1 MKFGHYIG
9 AWWRLSRVPFL
20 SVGILPLI
28 LGFVL
33 ARRWGYKG
41 PPGLYLLSSMAVIL
55 IMWMSYYLGEWNDVE
70 GDRLNQTFNRFSGGS
85 RVLVRGSLPL
95 GASLLMGY
103 GCLIGAIL
111 TGCYITVRYHTSPW
125 TLLLGGVGIFSGF
138 SYSNRPFRFSYR
150 GWGEILIGLCYGWLP
165 VATGFYLFAGF
176 FSPHVFLLSVPIF
189 LSIFNVIL
197 INEFPDQEAD
207 QAIGK
212 RNLVVRFG
220 TERIGDLFMGCSILT
235 AFSFIK
241 VILVIGET
249 PLWLFFLSGIPIL
262 FILWNLI
269 RILKGKYR
277 NPQGLES
284 LCRNALFVNLSIG
297 MILTIQQAVILFD

>member
-1 MKFGHYIG
+1 
-9 AWWRLSRVPFL
+9 
-20 SVGILPLI
+20 
-28 LGFVL
+28 
-33 ARRWGYKG
+33 
-41 PPGLYLLSSMAVIL
+41 MAVIL

-176 FSPHVFLLSVPIF
+176 FSPQVFLLSVPIF

-220 TERIGDLFMGCSILT
+220 NRENRGPSH
-235 AFSFIK
+235 
-241 VILVIGET
+241 
-249 PLWLFFLSGIPIL
+249 GI
-262 FILWNLI
+262 FHFD
-269 RILKGKYR
+269 G
-277 NPQGLES
+277 
-284 LCRNALFVNLSIG
+284 LFVYQSDSGHRTNSRMAILSFRNSASSSSFG
-297 MILTIQQAVILFD
+297 T